1 MASGTDEAEVAALR
15 AGDEAAFEAL
25 IHRYHGA
32 MLRLA
37 LAQVH
42 DRALAEDVV
51 QETWLT
57 VIRGIDRFE
66 GRSTLKTW
74 VFGILLNIAR
84 SRRRRESRS
93 LPFASLF
100 RRDDSDSR
108 GPTVDPDRFAAAGNW
123 TSLPSNWGNVPEARL
138 LDRETLDQV
147 SAAISGLPSRQREVI
162 ILRDVAG
169 WEAGEVAEFLGIS
182 AGNERVRLHRAR
194 AAVRRRLE
202 DYLG

>member
-1 MASGTDEAEVAALR
+1 VAALR

-25 IHRYHGA
+25 IHRHHGA

-100 RRDDSDSR
+100 RRYDSDSG

-147 SAAISGLPSRQREVI
+147 SAAISDLPLRQREVI

-169 WEAGEVAEFLGIS
+169 WEAGEVAEFLGIT